1 MTPGRAG
8 PVEEAEARVRVT
20 EVHPVEWFLAFFAF
34 VTLIMFSIVVV
45 LATAIPVLDAFP
57 TGSVAW
63 RTLAAALAMG
73 ICLGRRHRGLL
84 AMLDREGD
92 PEAR

>member
-1 MTPGRAG
+1 M
-8 PVEEAEARVRVT
+8 EEAEAGVGMT

-34 VTLIMFSIVVV
+34 VTLFMFSLVVV

-57 TGSVAW
+57 TGSVA
-63 RTLAAALAMG
+63 RGTLAAALAMG
-73 ICLGRRHRGLL
+73 IYLGRRHRGLL
-84 AMLDREGD
+84 AGLEREGD